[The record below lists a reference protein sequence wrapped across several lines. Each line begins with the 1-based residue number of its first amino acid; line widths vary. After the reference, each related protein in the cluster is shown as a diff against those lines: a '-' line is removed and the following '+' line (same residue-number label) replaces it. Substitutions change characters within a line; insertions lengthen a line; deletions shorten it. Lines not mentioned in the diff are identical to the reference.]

1 MRKIGIL
8 EDDEAMGKE
17 LGYYLESNGY
27 EARWIEPAEYAGK
40 KAEELVKLLLG
51 ENLHLLLLDV
61 GLPGVNGLHVCKEFR
76 KETEC
81 PVIMI
86 TSKND
91 DFTELMAINNGA
103 DDFVAKPFNPQILI
117 AHMESVLKRVY
128 KADSASDEIRVV
140 QEIGGDGEKR
150 RQEFT
155 LELSKGRVVAGSEK
169 EVISAGGA
177 QEPAKG
183 QIAAERIAE
192 LSKNEL
198 QILKILAKNQGK
210 IVSRDDIMNELW
222 DNCMFV
228 DDNTLTVNMTRLKG
242 KLETIGITDA
252 IVTKRGMGYLLP

>member
-1 MRKIGIL
+1 MKKIGIL

-17 LGYYLESNGY
+17 LQYYLESNGY
-27 EARWIEPAEYAGK
+27 DARWIEPSEYAGK
-40 KAEELVKLLLG
+40 KAEDLINLLLE
-51 ENLHLLLLDV
+51 ENLHLLLLDI

-76 KETEC
+76 KVSEC

-91 DFTELMAINNGA
+91 DLTELMAINNGA

-117 AHMESVLKRVY
+117 AHMESVLKRTY
-128 KADSASDEIRVV
+128 KSVAASDELHVV
-140 QEIGGDGEKR
+140 QEIEADGATR

-155 LELSKGRVVAGSEK
+155 MELSKGRVVAD
-169 EVISAGGA
+169 GA
-177 QEPAKG
+177 V
-183 QIAAERIAE
+183 E

-198 QILKILAKNQGK
+198 QILKILAQNQGK

-242 KLETIGITDA
+242 KLEDVGITGA
-252 IVTKRGMGYLLP
+252 IVTKRGMGYLLQ

>member
-1 MRKIGIL
+1 MKKIGIM

-17 LGYYLESNGY
+17 LQYYLESNGY
-27 EARWIEPAEYAGK
+27 EARWVEPSEYAGK
-40 KAEELVKLLLG
+40 KPEEVVKLLLD
-51 ENLHLLLLDV
+51 EAFYLLLLDI
-61 GLPGVNGLHVCKEFR
+61 GLPGVNGLHICKEYR
-76 KETEC
+76 RQTDS

-91 DFTELMAINNGA
+91 DLTELMAINNGA

-128 KADSASDEIRVV
+128 KTAAPASEEIFVT
-140 QEIGGDGEKR
+140 QEIEENGAVRK
-150 RQEFT
+150 QEFT
-155 LELSKGRVVAGSEK
+155 LELLKGRVNAE
-169 EVISAGGA
+169 GGT
-177 QEPAKG
+177 
-183 QIAAERIAE
+183 AE

-198 QILKILAKNQGK
+198 QILKILTKNQGN

-242 KLETIGITDA
+242 KLEEIGIRGA
-252 IVTKRGMGYLLP
+252 IVTKRGMGYQLL

>member
-17 LGYYLESNGY
+17 LQYYLESNGY

-40 KAEELVKLLLG
+40 KAEELVRLLQG
-51 ENLHLLLLDV
+51 ENLHLLLLDI
-61 GLPGVNGLHVCKEFR
+61 GLPGINGLHVCKELR
-76 KETEC
+76 KVSDC

-91 DFTELMAINNGA
+91 DLTELMAINNGA

-117 AHMESVLKRVY
+117 AHMESVLKRTY
-128 KADSASDEIRVV
+128 KSAASSDEMRVV
-140 QEIGGDGEKR
+140 QEIDEDGKTR
-150 RQEFT
+150 SQEFT
-155 LELSKGRVVAGSEK
+155 LDLSKGKVIADEGS
-169 EVISAGGA
+169 V
-177 QEPAKG
+177 
-183 QIAAERIAE
+183 E

-198 QILKILAKNQGK
+198 QILKVLAKNQGN
-210 IVSRDDIMNELW
+210 ITSRDDIMNELW

-242 KLETIGITDA
+242 KLEDVGITGA
-252 IVTKRGMGYLLP
+252 IVTKRGMGYQLL

>member
-1 MRKIGIL
+1 MNKIGIL

-17 LGYYLESNGY
+17 LQYYLESNGY
-27 EARWIEPAEYAGK
+27 EARWIEPAEYSGK
-40 KAEELVKLLLG
+40 KAEDLVKLLM
-51 ENLHLLLLDV
+51 EEKLHLLLLDI
-61 GLPGVNGLHVCKEFR
+61 GLPGINGLHVCKEFR
-76 KETEC
+76 KSSEC

-91 DFTELMAINNGA
+91 DLTELMAINNGA

-128 KADSASDEIRVV
+128 KSSAPSDEMHIV
-140 QEIGGDGEKR
+140 QEIEENGTKR
-150 RQEFT
+150 HQEFD
-155 LELSKGRVVAGSEK
+155 LELLKGRVMAGDST
-169 EVISAGGA
+169 
-177 QEPAKG
+177 
-183 QIAAERIAE
+183 AE

-198 QILKILAKNQGK
+198 QILKVLANNQGN

-242 KLETIGITDA
+242 KLEEIGIKGA
-252 IVTKRGMGYLLP
+252 IVTKRGMGYQLL